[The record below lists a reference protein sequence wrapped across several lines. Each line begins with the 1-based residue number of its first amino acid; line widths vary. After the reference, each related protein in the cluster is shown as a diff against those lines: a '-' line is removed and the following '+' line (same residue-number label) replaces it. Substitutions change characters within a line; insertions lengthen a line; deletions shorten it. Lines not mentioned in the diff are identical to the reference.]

1 MKDVIKGQLV
11 DLAKEIESTE
21 DGFIQWMLVMQYDGL
36 AQEAINEGSITQDHL
51 QVAVCKFGILVQLV
65 YFFRNLL
72 QMLHSL

>member
-36 AQEAINEGSITQDHL
+36 AQEAINEGSITQEE
-51 QVAVCKFGILVQLV
+51 VTAIARE
-65 YFFRNLL
+65 Y
-72 QMLHSL
+72 